1 VTLRREAEAARTT
14 IAILSEASVTAAQQ
28 IAGLRAALAAELAR
42 HPAPHPAPIAIPEA
56 NPFRAFPCDH
66 RRLGH

>member
-14 IAILSEASVTAAQQ
+14 IAILSEASVTAARQ

-42 HPAPHPAPIAIPEA
+42 HPAPIAIPEA